1 MKLWFLLLLACAV
14 AALAATSA
22 ARAPDANK
30 EASTAAFLTM
40 VKVLNH
46 PRCMNCHTT
55 VDWPTQ
61 ADDRHRHAF
70 NVARGPE
77 DRGPPGMRC
86 TTCHQDKNQDA
97 ANIPGA
103 KDWHMAGRAMG
114 WTGLA
119 PAALCAALLDPKKN
133 GGLTGDKVIEHIRS
147 DRLVLW
153 AWSPGKRTVPPIPHK
168 EFVTAAETWLKKGA
182 HCPTP

>member
-1 MKLWFLLLLACAV
+1 MKRWVWLLAACAM
-14 AALAATSA
+14 AAFAASSN
-22 ARAPDANK
+22 ARAPVTDK
-30 EASTAAFLTM
+30 EASVATFQTM

-46 PRCMNCHTT
+46 PRCMNCHTL

-61 ADDRHRHAF
+61 GDDKRRHTF
-70 NVARGPE
+70 NVTRGPD

-103 KDWHMAGRAMG
+103 KDWHLAPRSMG

-133 GGLTGDKVIEHIRS
+133 GGLSGNKVIEHIRG
-147 DRLVLW
+147 DRLVVW
-153 AWSPGKRTVPPIPHK
+153 AWSPGKRTIPPVAHK

-182 HCPTP
+182 HCPP